1 MTARSLLFAF
11 LIALFSL
18 ESTAT
23 HVIGGQVHVRKIDSV
38 RYAVDIEILHEASLF
53 PGPYP
58 LFSTTYNLIGLNLGT
73 RIQLGS
79 FQASLT
85 NFDSVGWPPYC
96 GSTTFPFWVYNSQL
110 SDTITIPQSANGYSD
125 GILFEVYGPM
135 FGLPFPDSVQ
145 VYAHI
150 RDLNSIGFG
159 KQEFPKWSLLK
170 ALMLCRNQANSV
182 DMSAS
187 ESDGDSLIYEFF
199 DPEAAQANSSPII
212 PGTTGYFNQISSNPP
227 IVIDPQTGILNGKPI
242 NQGVHSMGQKVLEY
256 RNGNLIYE
264 SYRSFRVV
272 AMNCPY
278 VNTAKPRAFYGDDA
292 FVNSILDSDTVIA
305 SSGNVE
311 IPVSIIDPDSNNV
324 LRYEVQSQKILPGDI
339 SLVYDS
345 TVSNAAGDTMT
356 NRIIINLSTG
366 VSSDTLLFISNNINC
381 YADYR
386 DTFYIPIVFANPSN
400 AGLSNTLF
408 INIDTATDFDMFP
421 YLNGNPIQ
429 GGTWIDVSN
438 SGLITSNGAFWG
450 SLVTQSATY
459 KARYEQQNMGY
470 PIDTATLTIRLI
482 KGTGLT
488 SGATQELRV
497 FPNPSSRYVQIEST
511 EKWIESVELID
522 IAGQKMP
529 VDLERNETTM
539 RINTLELEN
548 GIYILKM
555 IDSLGDFQTERITIL
570 H

>member
-23 HVIGGQVHVRKIDSV
+23 HVLGGQIHVRKIDSLQ
-38 RYAVDIEILHEASLF
+38 YAVDIEILHDAAGF
-53 PGPYP
+53 PGIYP
-58 LFSTTYNLIGLNLGT
+58 LSVVTYNLIGLHLGT
-73 RIQLGS
+73 RIPLGS
-79 FQASLT
+79 FQALLT
-85 NFDSVGWPPYC
+85 NLDSVGWPPYC
-96 GSTTFPFWVYNSQL
+96 GPIAFPVAVFNSQL

-125 GILFEVYGPM
+125 GILFEAYGP
-135 FGLPFPDSVQ
+135 FPGLPHHDSVQ

-150 RDLNSIGFG
+150 PDLNSIGFAN
-159 KQEFPKWSLLK
+159 QEFPKWPLLK

-187 ESDGDSLIYEFF
+187 EADGDSLIYEFF
-199 DPEAAQANSSPII
+199 DPEAARGNSSPII
-212 PGTTGYFNQISSNPP
+212 PGTTGYFNHISSNPP
-227 IVIDPQTGILNGKPI
+227 IVIDPQTGILSGKPI

-256 RNGNLIYE
+256 RNRNLIYE

-292 FVNSILDSDTVIA
+292 FVNSILDSDTVLA

-324 LRYEVQSQKILPGDI
+324 LHYEVQSQKILPGDI
-339 SLVYDS
+339 SLAYDS
-345 TVSNAAGDTMT
+345 TVSNAAGDTMN

-400 AGLSNTLF
+400 AGISNTLF
-408 INIDTATDFDMFP
+408 IQIDTAADFDMFP
-421 YLNGNPIQ
+421 YLNGNPIP

-459 KARYEQQNMGY
+459 KARYEQQNIGY
-470 PIDTATLTIRLI
+470 PIDTATLTIKFI
-482 KGTGLT
+482 KAT
-488 SGATQELRV
+488 SLASGIPREFKV
-497 FPNPSSRYVQIEST
+497 FPNPSSHYVQIEST

-522 IAGQKMP
+522 MAGKKIP
-529 VDLERNETTM
+529 VDLERNETTIL
-539 RINTLELEN
+539 INTLELEN
-548 GIYILKM
+548 GIYMLKIM
-555 IDSLGDFQTERITIL
+555 DSLGNFQTERITVL